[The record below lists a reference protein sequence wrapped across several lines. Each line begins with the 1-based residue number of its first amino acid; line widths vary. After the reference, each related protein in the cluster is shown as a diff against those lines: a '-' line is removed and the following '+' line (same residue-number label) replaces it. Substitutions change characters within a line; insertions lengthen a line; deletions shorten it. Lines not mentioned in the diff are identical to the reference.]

1 MTKRR
6 VPLNVPAEKVE
17 PGMSRFFNTE
27 NLDRYRKLASDV
39 TTAAERQQ
47 VLELLAKEMSTFR
60 DESKRAVASCST

>member
-6 VPLNVPAEKVE
+6 VPLNMPAEQGE

-27 NLDRYRKLASDV
+27 NLDRYRRLASDL

-60 DESKRAVASCST
+60 NERKKAVASCST